1 MKNAW
6 VWATLGFSVLCVR
19 VMLCVIVIV
28 GLGSAVC
35 PGTASVS
42 LRFCASAMLCVSACS
57 WGRVCMTRCVSL

>member
-28 GLGSAVC
+28 DLGSAVYVGLWWLC
-35 PGTASVS
+35 GVSV
-42 LRFCASAMLCVSACS
+42 VGDT
-57 WGRVCMTRCVSL
+57 W